1 MCVVMLEKVINKG
14 EHMKLNP
21 RVFKKIATQ
30 PFETQQ
36 LGSRTVEFHS
46 MNDSLFFETYG
57 KRGRFAVWTADQN
70 TYRVLIETSYY
81 EAMKD
86 FYQENINTIWI
97 DFLERVTQKNKRI
110 NLMFII
116 PLMVTYLLA
125 AIISSLY
132 FPNDVFTVL
141 LGILVVVFISNMFQN
156 RLIRKSVQDENV
168 ATQNLIRETM
178 GEKKFNKLVEAQE
191 RHYITFFQV
200 PEADEVVNEDPQKED
215 TQPLLEENKE
225 DKEQS

>member
-1 MCVVMLEKVINKG
+1 
-14 EHMKLNP
+14 MKLNP
-21 RVFKKIATQ
+21 RVFKKIITQ

-46 MNDSLFFETYG
+46 MNDSLFLETYG

-70 TYRVLIETSYY
+70 VYRVLIETSYY

-97 DFLERVTQKNKRI
+97 DFLERVTLKNKKI

-156 RLIRKSVQDENV
+156 RLIRKSVQDENI

-178 GEKKFNKLVEAQE
+178 GEYKFNRLVESQE
-191 RHYITFFQV
+191 RHYKSYFQV
-200 PEADEVVNEDPQKED
+200 PENENVISEETQTDTTPQI
-215 TQPLLEENKE
+215 EETTE
-225 DKEQS
+225 DKDKS

>member
-1 MCVVMLEKVINKG
+1 
-14 EHMKLNP
+14 MKLNP
-21 RVFKKIATQ
+21 RVFRKIITQ

-46 MNDSLFFETYG
+46 MNESLFLETYG
-57 KRGRFAVWTADQN
+57 KRGRFAVWTAEKN
-70 TYRVLIETSYY
+70 VYRVLIETSYY
-81 EAMKD
+81 DAMKD

-97 DFLERVTQKNKRI
+97 DFLERVTQKNKKI

-132 FPNDVFTVL
+132 FPNEVFTVL

-156 RLIRKSVQDENV
+156 RLIRKSVADENI

-178 GEKKFNKLVEAQE
+178 GEYKFNRLVEAQE
-191 RHYITFFQV
+191 RHYKSYFQV
-200 PEADEVVNEDPQKED
+200 PENDNVISKDVQSETTPQIED
-215 TQPLLEENKE
+215 TTH
-225 DKEQS
+225 DKVKS

>member
-1 MCVVMLEKVINKG
+1 
-14 EHMKLNP
+14 MKLNP

-191 RHYITFFQV
+191 RHYRTFFQV
-200 PEADEVVNEDPQKED
+200 PEADEVVDEEPQKED

>member
-1 MCVVMLEKVINKG
+1 
-14 EHMKLNP
+14 MKLNP
-21 RVFKKIATQ
+21 RVFRKIITQ

-46 MNDSLFFETYG
+46 MNESLFLETYG
-57 KRGRFAVWTADQN
+57 KRGRFAVWTAEKN
-70 TYRVLIETSYY
+70 VYRVLIETSYY
-81 EAMKD
+81 DAMKD

-97 DFLERVTQKNKRI
+97 DFLERVTQKNKKI

-116 PLMVTYLLA
+116 PLMLTYLLA

-132 FPNDVFTVL
+132 FPNEVFTVL

-156 RLIRKSVQDENV
+156 RLIRKSVADENI

-178 GEKKFNKLVEAQE
+178 GEYKFNRLVEAQE
-191 RHYITFFQV
+191 RHYKAYFQV
-200 PEADEVVNEDPQKED
+200 RENDNVISEDVPSETTPQI
-215 TQPLLEENKE
+215 EETIK
-225 DKEQS
+225 DKDKS

>member
-1 MCVVMLEKVINKG
+1 
-14 EHMKLNP
+14 MKLNP
-21 RVFKKIATQ
+21 RVFKKIVTQ

-46 MNDSLFFETYG
+46 MNESLFLETYG

-86 FYQENINTIWI
+86 FYQENINTIWV

-125 AIISSLY
+125 ALISSLY
-132 FPNDVFTVL
+132 FPDDVFTVL
-141 LGILVVVFISNMFQN
+141 LGILAVVFISNMVQN
-156 RLIRKSVQDENV
+156 RLIRKSVADENI
-168 ATQNLIRETM
+168 ATQNLIRDTM
-178 GEKKFNKLVEAQE
+178 GEYKFNRLVEAQE
-191 RHYITFFQV
+191 RHYKTFFQL
-200 PEADEVVNEDPQKED
+200 PEASED
-215 TQPLLEENKE
+215 TPDEGSIDAIQQVEENKE
-225 DKEQS
+225 NKDPS

>member
-1 MCVVMLEKVINKG
+1 
-14 EHMKLNP
+14 MKLNP
-21 RVFKKIATQ
+21 RVFKKIITQ

-46 MNDSLFFETYG
+46 MNDSLFLETYG

-70 TYRVLIETSYY
+70 VYRVLIETSYY

-97 DFLERVTQKNKRI
+97 DFLERVTLKNKKI

-132 FPNDVFTVL
+132 FPDDVFTVL

-156 RLIRKSVQDENV
+156 RLIRKSVQDENI

-178 GEKKFNKLVEAQE
+178 GEYKFNRLVESQE
-191 RHYITFFQV
+191 RHYKAYFQV
-200 PEADEVVNEDPQKED
+200 PENENVISEETQTDTTPQI
-215 TQPLLEENKE
+215 EEKTE
-225 DKEQS
+225 DKDKS